1 MSRVFVFGAG
11 ASTEYRSVTQL
22 RVPIDSTFWGTL
34 EVILEK
40 TQQPPKFTESE
51 QLDLGY
57 LRQFLLDRYRV
68 KALKE
73 LNENGLE
80 TVFKDIYENTPE
92 KIPHF
97 QRLLEWTLFWIIRKI
112 DKGSAPTHYSFVRS
126 KLQAGDTI
134 ITFNYDMILDQI
146 LWELALEN
154 SSPIKWHPSTGYGI
168 TFKGYL
174 DQLLPSQAER
184 FYTLETEASNTYIY
198 KLHGS
203 LGWFLLQAHAG
214 ALCLYLSGKPEKG
227 RLATKGY
234 LSGQLLLVPPIPNK
248 DFTESLLRV
257 WEQAE
262 MALNKAEKVYFIGYR
277 FPHADSRALHL
288 FQKTCK
294 NKAAEVVLKLMGPRS
309 EKDWEQIANIL
320 PRLTPSS
327 KQNRTFGNWLEL

>member
-1 MSRVFVFGAG
+1 MSTVFVFGAG
-11 ASTEYRSVTQL
+11 ASTEYRSVKGLQ
-22 RVPIDSTFWGTL
+22 VPVDSTFWGTL

-40 TQQPPKFTESE
+40 TQQPPKFTGLK
-51 QLDLGY
+51 QLDLQC

-112 DKGSAPTHYSFVRS
+112 DKGSAPAHYSFVWS
-126 KLQAGDTI
+126 KIQPGDGI
-134 ITFNYDMILDQI
+134 ITFNYDIILDQI
-146 LWELALEN
+146 LWELALEK

-174 DQLLPSQAER
+174 DQLLPSQAGE
-184 FYTLETEASNTYIY
+184 FKTLGPEASNIYIY

-203 LGWFLLQAHAG
+203 LGWFQLQAQGG

-234 LSGQLLLVPPIPNK
+234 LSGQLLLVPPIPYKN
-248 DFTESLLRV
+248 FTEPLLGV
-257 WEQAE
+257 WKQAE

-277 FPHADSRALHL
+277 FPHADSRALRL
-288 FQKTCK
+288 FERTCK
-294 NKAAEVVLKLMGPRS
+294 NKDAEVVLKLTGPGS
-309 EKDWEQIANIL
+309 KEDWKRIANIL

-327 KQNRTFGNWLEL
+327 RQNRTFSNWLEL